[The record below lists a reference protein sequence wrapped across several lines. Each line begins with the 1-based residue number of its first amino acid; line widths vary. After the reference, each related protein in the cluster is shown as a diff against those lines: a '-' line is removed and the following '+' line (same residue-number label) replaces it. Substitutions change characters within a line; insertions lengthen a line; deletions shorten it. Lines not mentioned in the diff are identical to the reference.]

1 MRYDSARC
9 EAFLSFDFAQDEPTF
24 SDNRFFFLLIGHL
37 QSVQPAGPKITLRF
51 PRVFVS
57 M

>member
-9 EAFLSFDFAQDEPTF
+9 EALLSFDFVQGDPTL
-24 SDNRFFFLLIGHL
+24 SDNRFYLLTNHV
-37 QSVQPAGPKITLRF
+37 QSVQPAGPKITLCF